1 METIKDYRRAF
12 DAMRFLATFSVL
24 GFIGATTFYYFLYRD
39 IVDQQKE
46 IIYVS
51 TPGGTFQAVQASQRE
66 VHPVEITKHS
76 EQFIRFM
83 FAHDAETYQ
92 EHIEQAM
99 HLISQKD
106 GLLIVEQFEGP
117 SGKKEGVRDGY
128 IRWGSRT
135 EVMVDSIKTV
145 SNEMMPSVKAYFKQ
159 RHFIGSE
166 LKSELAIALQYR
178 VVDTYRSDKNP
189 FGLQITELDF
199 IPYQRAVAAK

>member
-12 DAMRFLATFSVL
+12 EAMRFLAVFSFL
-24 GFIGATTFYYFLYRD
+24 GFVGATAFYFYQYRD
-39 IVDQQKE
+39 MVDQQKE

-76 EQFIRFM
+76 EQFIRYM

-92 EHIEQAM
+92 EHIDQAM
-99 HLISQKD
+99 HLINQKD
-106 GLLIVEQFEGP
+106 GVLIVEQFEGP

-135 EVMVDSIKTV
+135 EVMIDSIKTV
-145 SNEMMPSVKAYFKQ
+145 SNELMPSVKTYFKQ

-166 LKSELAIALQYR
+166 LKSELAVALQYR

-189 FGLQITELDF
+189 FGLQITNLDF
-199 IPYQRAVAAK
+199 IPYQRAVADK

>member
-12 DAMRFLATFSVL
+12 DAVRFVAIFSFL
-24 GFIGATTFYYFLYRD
+24 GFVGATIFYYFQFRA

-51 TPGGTFQAVQASQRE
+51 TPSGTFQAVQATQRE
-66 VHPVEITKHS
+66 VHPVEINKHS
-76 EQFIRFM
+76 EMFIHAM
-83 FAHDAETYQ
+83 FSHDADSYD
-92 EHIEQAM
+92 EHLNSAM
-99 HLISQKD
+99 HLINKKD
-106 GLLIVEQFEGP
+106 GMLIIEQFEGP
-117 SGKKEGVRDGY
+117 KGKNSSVRDGY

-145 SNEMMPSVKAYFKQ
+145 SNEMTPMVNAYFKQ

-178 VVDTYRSDKNP
+178 VVDVYRSDKNP
-189 FGLQITELDF
+189 YGLQITNLDF
-199 IPYQRAVAAK
+199 IPYQSAVATK

>member
-12 DAMRFLATFSVL
+12 DAMRMVAMFSMLALV
-24 GFIGATTFYYFLYRD
+24 GATVFYFFQYRD
-39 IVDQQKE
+39 IVDQHKE

-51 TPGGTFQAVQASQRE
+51 TPGGTFQATQASQRE

-76 EQFIRFM
+76 EQFIRSM
-83 FAHDAETYQ
+83 FAHDAETYH

-117 SGKKEGVRDGY
+117 TGKKEGVRDGY

-135 EVMVDSIKTV
+135 EVVVDSIKTV
-145 SNEMMPSVKAYFKQ
+145 NNQLTPLVKAYFKQ
-159 RHFIGSE
+159 RHFIGAE
-166 LKSELAIALQYR
+166 LKSELAIALQYQ
-178 VVDTYRSDKNP
+178 VVDTYRSKKNP
-189 FGLQITELDF
+189 FGLQISDLDF
-199 IPYQRAVAAK
+199 ISYQRAVAAK